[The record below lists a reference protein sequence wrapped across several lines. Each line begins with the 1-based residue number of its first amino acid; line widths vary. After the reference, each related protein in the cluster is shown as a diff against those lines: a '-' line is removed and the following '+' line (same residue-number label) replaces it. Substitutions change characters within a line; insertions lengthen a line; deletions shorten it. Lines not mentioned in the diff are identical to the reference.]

1 MEAAISTEISQ
12 LIKDIHFLIKQN
24 IKEIHSPHF
33 TTPQIMVLSTLS
45 RHGSMK
51 LTDLGE
57 RLKLANS
64 TVSGIVDRLE
74 KQDFVNRIRSE
85 EDRRV
90 VKVALSDKFNRL
102 HSEMHRFI
110 EANIEK
116 KLRKGNE
123 EEIQLILTGLKTLKH
138 LLE

>member
-24 IKEIHSPHF
+24 IKEVHSPHF

-45 RHGSMK
+45 KHGGMK

-57 RLKLANS
+57 RLNLANS
-64 TVSGIVDRLE
+64 TISGIVDRLE
-74 KQDFVNRIRSE
+74 KQDIVNRVRSE

-90 VKVALSDKFNRL
+90 VKVTLSDKFNEL
-102 HSEMHRFI
+102 HSEMHKVI
-110 EANIEK
+110 ETNIEN
-116 KLRKGNE
+116 KLRKGTD
-123 EEIQLILTGLKTLKH
+123 EEIQLILTGLKTLKN